1 MSDKIRVVCNECDK
15 KLACPASAAGRKV
28 KCPSCGTAIRVPD
41 ADHSSGSSVKSV
53 PKKRRSTGQGA
64 GRKRRRAAADS
75 DDPYQ
80 STVPGASAG
89 LPPRSKQGAKNR
101 QTKPT
106 KAKAGDEHWS
116 RRMIVG
122 VGIMGASIASNAF
135 QLAIQGPPNMRTAE
149 GKGQA
154 FGQAFV
160 TIGGLIFGLVIVI
173 RSWKARR
180 SDG

>member
-1 MSDKIRVVCNECDK
+1 MNDKIRVVCNECEK
-15 KLACPASAAGRKV
+15 KLGCPASAAGRKA
-28 KCPSCGTAIRVPD
+28 KCPACGTAIRVPD
-41 ADHSSGSSVKSV
+41 ADRSGGSSAKPT
-53 PKKRRSTGQGA
+53 PKKRGSAGQGA
-64 GRKRRRAAADS
+64 TQKRRRAAADS

-80 STVPGASAG
+80 STVPGKAAG
-89 LPPRSKQGAKNR
+89 LPPRSKKAAKNR
-101 QTKPT
+101 H
-106 KAKAGDEHWS
+106 AKSAKSKGGDQHWS

-122 VGIMGASIASNAF
+122 IGIMGASIASNAF